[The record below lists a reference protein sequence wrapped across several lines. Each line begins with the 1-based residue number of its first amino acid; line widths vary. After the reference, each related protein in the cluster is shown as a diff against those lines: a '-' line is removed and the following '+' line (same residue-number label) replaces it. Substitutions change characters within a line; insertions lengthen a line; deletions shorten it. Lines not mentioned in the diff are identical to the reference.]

1 MSDYQAR
8 IALAR
13 DAYRATQPTRSDV
26 KAGTARVEAQLANPA
41 NHMRRLLQFLGG
53 GALLGAGLLAGLS
66 DAPSGAVQP
75 AALGSVGQAEAA
87 ASEAAASEAAASQ
100 PSVGAPRLGLPQGW
114 LQPLKLNPAASEAA
128 DTAAEEPNRAET
140 GRGVRSAAKR
150 LSHDA
155 APVNKASGAKAQPV
169 APPDWSQVSSALA
182 DGDAARADRVLKGLA
197 SSGDADTRAKALL
210 GQAQLALSRGDRG
223 EAKRLTRAAAS
234 VPGASVAVRDKALRW
249 AARASL

>member
-87 ASEAAASEAAASQ
+87 ASEAAASEAAASEAAASQ
-100 PSVGAPRLGLPQGW
+100 PSVSAPRLGLPQGW

-128 DTAAEEPNRAET
+128 DTAAEESSRAET
-140 GRGVRSAAKR
+140 ARGVRSTAKR

-155 APVNKASGAKAQPV
+155 AP
-169 APPDWSQVSSALA
+169 
-182 DGDAARADRVLKGLA
+182 
-197 SSGDADTRAKALL
+197 
-210 GQAQLALSRGDRG
+210 
-223 EAKRLTRAAAS
+223 
-234 VPGASVAVRDKALRW
+234 
-249 AARASL
+249 